1 MRSISLA
8 LAAIVIMSFGIS
20 TAWAE
25 EETGTRSGSDTT
37 EAMAPEFNVKPI
49 RVEGVTAREE
59 GEGANPDGSAVR
71 NDDDDVDEDDTLQ
84 GTGDPLKG
92 LGVPTLPCGTTGP
105 FEPTPGTPCP
115 TVVDS
120 GDEPPDRS
128 AGDRRD

>member
-8 LAAIVIMSFGIS
+8 LTAIVIMSFGVS
-20 TAWAE
+20 TTWAE
-25 EETGTRSGSDTT
+25 EEAPNRSGADAT
-37 EAMAPEFNVKPI
+37 EAMAPEFTLNPD
-49 RVEGVTAREE
+49 RVEGVSDRKERQ
-59 GEGANPDGSAVR
+59 GADPESSAVR

-120 GDEPPDRS
+120 GDEPPGRS

>member
-20 TAWAE
+20 TTWAE
-25 EETGTRSGSDTT
+25 EETGTRSGADTT

-59 GEGANPDGSAVR
+59 RQGANPDGSAVR

-120 GDEPPDRS
+120 GDEPPGRS

>member
-8 LAAIVIMSFGIS
+8 LAAVVIMSFS
-20 TAWAE
+20 VTTTSAE
-25 EETGTRSGSDTT
+25 EETGTGSGADTT
-37 EAMAPEFNVKPI
+37 EVMALEFTLNPS
-49 RVEGVTAREE
+49 RVEGVSDRQEP
-59 GEGANPDGSAVR
+59 EGANPDRSEVR
-71 NDDDDVDEDDTLQ
+71 NNDDDVDEDDALQ

-120 GDEPPDRS
+120 GDEPPDSS
-128 AGDRRD
+128 ARGRRD

>member
-1 MRSISLA
+1 MRSISSA
-8 LAAIVIMSFGIS
+8 LATIIIMSFGIS
-20 TAWAE
+20 TTWAE
-25 EETGTRSGSDTT
+25 EETGTRSDADTT
-37 EAMAPEFNVKPI
+37 EAVYEEYTFNPI

-59 GEGANPDGSAVR
+59 RQGDNPDRSAVR
-71 NDDDDVDEDDTLQ
+71 TDDDDVDEDDALQ

-128 AGDRRD
+128 AGGRRD